1 MRLKTL
7 LFSMLLLTGFGMA
20 RAEIVEIGT
29 EFNQVA
35 ESGLPMSGYWEYSI
49 SQTLYSRL
57 EIGAARTITS
67 ISYRSMDTDVLTRSL
82 DIYIT
87 PTSERTFS
95 SSSPFVDVLA
105 EQKVFSG
112 DVTFQPDSW
121 TTITFDVPY
130 EYDGSKN
137 LLITVDDNTG
147 LAVTPYSMA
156 LAGTNVDF
164 TLAQFNSTVDYDPL
178 NLAAETPIITPK
190 RPLIRFND
198 EERTIG
204 LPILSSY
211 PTNIWYN
218 YSISEQVYRAS
229 QIGRT
234 GLINSISFFYANADG
249 WEASRDLD
257 VYLVA
262 ADKDFTSSTDW
273 LPAYDS
279 EKYFSGTVKFKY
291 GWVTIK
297 LDRPFKYEGT
307 TSLAVIVNDRTG
319 DYSGPR
325 YFLGFHDP
333 SFPFYESIYSC
344 TDDGA
349 FDPSSLSSV
358 SGSYSSYR
366 NQIRFEFDDA
376 DFIGDLSSETSN
388 CLPLDGYY
396 NRSLTQ
402 QIYTKEELG
411 NNAKDLTSISFLNT
425 GRELGKNVSIY
436 LVPTYATEFVNGNSW
451 IPFNESNRVFSGDVT
466 FYDSDWT
473 TIPFDQPFSYNGKTN
488 LAVVMAVNS
497 ATNYSSVEFSSFTA
511 TGMGLYAYSDDV
523 NTYPTSESLTSIEGD
538 ISTRKNQIK
547 LNAVDNDLER
557 PTDLKFVNV
566 KPYSADVTWSGAGSL
581 WEVQYK
587 TLSASA
593 TWVNIGVVDEQT
605 VSLTDLVSKTNY
617 YVRVR
622 IIREDGSVSKWTG
635 RVFMTEL
642 PYPYDIAVTP
652 TPNSA
657 TIDWEGYG
665 QEYDVMLCNT
675 ANYNPILFDDFEYG
689 FYENGWTMVKDGEG
703 PTSSAWHIYSENELY
718 NTYNFSGYYSPA
730 SYSWTHVSNTAYNAD
745 NWLITPLVDLKGTLS
760 FWQYVGNTNG
770 EYLDSYEVKLSTSGN
785 ALSDFVYTLRPMA
798 PGEAGWHEMRFDLSP
813 YEGEQGYIAIHHKD
827 YDQIEL
833 RIDNFCI
840 FTGDMRYIHT
850 DVPTVTFEGLQPDT
864 EYKYTIYNHRPNEVG
879 VEAFGEFATLPVN
892 PAPFDIVAEPGVT
905 SVDLSWKG
913 FSDSYKVMYRT
924 PAVIEET
931 PIFFDGFESG
941 DFTTNGW
948 TIYTEGESVKENG
961 WIPYHTDFYAH
972 SGTGIVVSESFDHL
986 FGETSQV
993 LDADNWL
1000 VTPQLDL
1007 KGTLKFWEEAYD
1019 PLYPDQFEVLLSTTG
1034 NEIADFTTVLRPMQA
1049 SSADWNEVVIDLS
1062 AYEGQQG
1069 YIAIH
1074 HKDKDNFWLAIDDFG
1089 LYEINVIT
1097 PAGEFSEIETT
1108 ETYATIEGLDRETEY
1123 EVLIIGSK
1131 AGEEDAA
1138 SRFVTF
1144 TTIIPIDIA
1153 FDAQDENTGIIAANN
1168 GQYGN
1173 VTIENYTIKKDGK
1186 WYSISLPFDVTLEGS
1201 ILEGATVRQPSDAK
1215 EVDTYL
1221 IIDCLTECD
1230 KIEAGKPYL
1239 IKFDAGED
1247 IVNPVFKDVKI
1258 SDSTEP
1264 TKLYGDKIYV
1274 IPEYNKFFVGP
1285 TDDFYYTTDGN
1296 LRLARINL
1304 QKDYAMGGFTCSF
1317 YINSSLNSGLDGIGL
1332 NFGDMSII
1340 DIITG
1345 VDKVKTADEPTII
1358 YNVAGQ
1364 RLGKVQKGVNIVGDK
1379 KVLVK

>member
-49 SQTLYSRL
+49 SQTLYSHF

-67 ISYRSMDTDVLTRSL
+67 ISYRSMDTGVLTRSL

-121 TTITFDVPY
+121 TTITFDVPF

-156 LAGTNVDF
+156 LAGTDIDF

-234 GLINSISFFYANADG
+234 GLINSISFFYANAEG

-333 SFPFYESIYSC
+333 SFPFYESIYSY
-344 TDDGA
+344 TDDNP

-358 SGSYSSYR
+358 SGQYSSYR

-388 CLPLDGYY
+388 RLPLDGYY
-396 NRSLTQ
+396 YRSLTQ

-497 ATNYSSVEFSSFTA
+497 ATNYSSVPFSSFTA

-557 PTDLKFVNV
+557 PTDLEFDNV
-566 KPYSADVTWSGAGSL
+566 KPYSADVTWSGSGSL

-587 TLSASA
+587 SLGAGA

-605 VSLTDLVSKTNY
+605 VSLTDLVSNTNY

-675 ANYNPILFDDFEYG
+675 ANYNPILFDDFENG
-689 FYENGWTMVKDGEG
+689 FDEKGWTMVKDGEG
-703 PTSSAWHIYSENELY
+703 PSTSAWDIYSENELY
-718 NTYNFSGYYSPA
+718 YTYNFSGDYSPA
-730 SYSWTHVSNTAYNAD
+730 SYSWTRDGNMAYHAD

-760 FWQYVGNTNG
+760 FWQYVGNNAG
-770 EYLDSYEVKLSTSGN
+770 DYLDSYEVKLSTSGN

-798 PGEAGWHEMRFDLSP
+798 PGEAGWREMRFDLSP
-813 YEGEQGYIAIHHKD
+813 YEGEKGYIAIHHKD

-864 EYKYTIYNHRPNEVG
+864 EYKYTIYNHRANEVA
-879 VEAFGEFATLPVN
+879 VDAFGEFATLPVN
-892 PAPFDIVAEPGVT
+892 PAPYDIVAEPGVT

-931 PIFFDGFESG
+931 SIFFDDFESG
-941 DFTTNGW
+941 DLSAKGW
-948 TIYTEGESVKENG
+948 TIYTKGEAVLENG
-961 WIPYHTDFYAH
+961 WMPYHTNFYAH
-972 SGTGIVVSESFDHL
+972 AGKGVAISQSYYKED
-986 FGETSQV
+986 GEPSQA

-1089 LYEINVIT
+1089 LYAINVIT

-1138 SRFVTF
+1138 SRFVSF
-1144 TTIIPIDIA
+1144 TTIVPADIVLYT
-1153 FDAQDENTGIIAANN
+1153 DQDNSSTIVANKD
-1168 GQYGN
+1168 QYAN
-1173 VTIENYTIKKDGK
+1173 VTIEGRTIKKDGK
-1186 WYSISLPFDVTLEGS
+1186 WYSICLPFDLELEGS
-1201 ILEGATVRQPSDAK
+1201 ILEGADLRQPEDAK

-1221 IIDCLTECD
+1221 IIDCLTPLT
-1230 KIEAGKPYL
+1230 KIEAGKPYM
-1239 IKFDAGED
+1239 IKFEAGED
-1247 IVNPVFKDVKI
+1247 IVNPVFKEVKI
-1258 SDSTEP
+1258 SDVTDYIL
-1264 TKLYGDKIYV
+1264 LYG
-1274 IPEYNKFFVGP
+1274 NKVLFSSMFTPGYS
-1285 TDDFYYTTDGN
+1285 TMDDSYIMDGN
-1296 LRLARINL
+1296 IRLGRQNL
-1304 QKDYAMGGFTCSF
+1304 QKDDAVLAFDCVFM
-1317 YINSSLNSGLDGIGL
+1317 IDSSLNSGLDGIGL

-1364 RLGKVQKGVNIVGDK
+1364 RLGKAQQGVNIVGDK

>member
-35 ESGLPMSGYWEYSI
+35 ESGLPMSGYWAYSI
-49 SQTLYSRL
+49 SQTLYSHF

-67 ISYRSMDTDVLTRSL
+67 ISYRSMDTGVLTRSL

-87 PTSERTFS
+87 PTSEGTFS

-121 TTITFDVPY
+121 TTITFDVPF

-147 LAVTPYSMA
+147 LAVTLYSMA
-156 LAGTNVDF
+156 LAGTDIDF
-164 TLAQFNSTVDYDPL
+164 TLAQFDSSVDFDPL

-234 GLINSISFFYANADG
+234 GLINSISFFYANAEG

-319 DYSGPR
+319 NYSGPR

-333 SFPFYESIYSC
+333 SFPFYESIYSY
-344 TDDGA
+344 TDDSA
-349 FDPSSLSSV
+349 YDPSSLSSV
-358 SGSYSSYR
+358 SGQYSFYR

-376 DFIGDLSSETSN
+376 DFIGDLSSETSKR
-388 CLPLDGYY
+388 LPLDGYY
-396 NRSLTQ
+396 YRSLTQ

-497 ATNYSSVEFSSFTA
+497 ATNYSSVPFSSFTA
-511 TGMGLYAYSDDV
+511 TGMGLYAYSDDL

-557 PTDLKFVNV
+557 PTDLKFDNV

-587 TLSASA
+587 SLGAGA

-605 VSLTDLVSKTNY
+605 VSLTDLVSNTNY

-635 RVFMTEL
+635 RVFMTNL
-642 PYPYDIAVTP
+642 PYPNDIAVTP

-665 QEYDVMLCNT
+665 QEYDVMLCNM
-675 ANYNPILFDDFEYG
+675 ANYNPILFDDFENG
-689 FYENGWTMVKDGEG
+689 FDEKGWTMVKDGEG
-703 PTSSAWHIYSENELY
+703 PLSSAWDLSSENELSY
-718 NTYNFSGYYSPA
+718 TYNFSGDCSPV
-730 SYSWTHVSNTAYNAD
+730 SYSWTHDGNTAYNAD

-760 FWQYVGNTNG
+760 FWQYVGNNG
-770 EYLDSYEVKLSTSGN
+770 GNYLDSYEVKLSTSGN

-798 PGEAGWHEMRFDLSP
+798 PGEAGWHEMRFDLTP
-813 YEGEQGYIAIHHKD
+813 YEGEKGYIAIHHKD

-864 EYKYTIYNHRPNEVG
+864 EYKYTIYNHRANEVA
-879 VEAFGEFATLPVN
+879 VDAFGEFATLPVN
-892 PAPFDIVAEPGVT
+892 PAPYDIAAEPGVT

-931 PIFFDGFESG
+931 SIFFDDFESG
-941 DFTTNGW
+941 DLSAKGW
-948 TIYTEGESVKENG
+948 TIYTEGEAKSENG
-961 WIPYHTDFYAH
+961 WMYYHTNNYAH
-972 SGTGIVVSESFDHL
+972 AGTGVAISQSYYN
-986 FGETSQV
+986 GEPSQA

-1007 KGTLKFWEEAYD
+1007 KGTLKFWEEAYA
-1019 PLYPDQFEVLLSTTG
+1019 PGYPDQFEVLLSTTG

-1089 LYEINVIT
+1089 LYDIKLIT

-1138 SRFVTF
+1138 SRFVSF
-1144 TTIIPIDIA
+1144 TTIVPADIVLYT
-1153 FDAQDENTGIIAANN
+1153 DQDNSSTIVANN
-1168 GQYGN
+1168 DQYAN
-1173 VTIENYTIKKDGK
+1173 VTIEGRTIKKDGK
-1186 WYSISLPFDVTLEGS
+1186 WYSICLPFDLELEGS
-1201 ILEGATVRQPSDAK
+1201 ILEGADLRQPEDAK

-1221 IIDCLTECD
+1221 IIDCLTPLT
-1230 KIEAGKPYL
+1230 KIEAGKPYM

-1247 IVNPVFKDVKI
+1247 IVNPVFKEVKI
-1258 SDSTEP
+1258 SDVTDYILLYSNKVLFSSMFMPGYSTM
-1264 TKLYGDKIYV
+1264 
-1274 IPEYNKFFVGP
+1274 
-1285 TDDFYYTTDGN
+1285 DDSYIMDGN
-1296 LRLARINL
+1296 IRLGRQNL
-1304 QKDYAMGGFTCSF
+1304 QKDDAVLAFDCVFM
-1317 YINSSLNSGLDGIGL
+1317 IDSSLNSGLDGIGL

-1364 RLGKVQKGVNIVGDK
+1364 RFGKVQKGVNIFGDK